1 MYLAT
6 SSAGQGATIGEQD
19 RSEAISLAT
28 WVVLGVTVSVFIA
41 RQVMKALV
49 FRKVA
54 LDDFFIF
61 AATVSTSGSC
71 RKVQANMS
79 RCSLSLY
86 LLQRLYQPPEAS
98 DFWAR

>member
-6 SSAGQGATIGEQD
+6 SSVEQRATTEDQD
-19 RSEAISLAT
+19 RSDTISLAT

-61 AATVSTSGSC
+61 AATVSTARSC
-71 RKVQANMS
+71 QKVQANVS

-86 LLQRLYQPPEAS
+86 PLQRLSWPTEAS
-98 DFWAR
+98 DFGGR